1 MLPAPVAARKTPCKG
16 KVPANG
22 HRTCSLPLLRA
33 SSLFLRSLHFLFPS
47 CCLSQL
53 LPAPQASDSATPQ
66 PSIFPGSFL
75 KAEDTQGS
83 LMHCD
88 QSRWGGRVRWEEM
101 GRWTLDRDLEGL
113 ASGQRGR
120 PVQLSLV
127 GRRCMLQ
134 IPKDSLKEGAFWD
147 GP

>member
-1 MLPAPVAARKTPCKG
+1 MTARKTPCKG

-22 HRTCSLPLLRA
+22 QRTCSLPLLRA
-33 SSLFLRSLHFLFPS
+33 SSLFLRPLHFLFPS

-88 QSRWGGRVRWEEM
+88 QSRWGGGFGGRRWGD
-101 GRWTLDRDLEGL
+101 GRWTETWKDSPLVSEAG
-113 ASGQRGR
+113 

-127 GRRCMLQ
+127 GQRCMLQ